1 MTIFYLDLECDDLA
15 GTTLLQIACMSD
27 KNKIFNG
34 FCTTTISLSQR
45 CTQLTGFHTK
55 EGKLFQHSKELKT
68 HEKRHILESFNKWLS
83 ANTIGRISLVAHNGH
98 GYDYRVLFKH
108 FLSCELEIVPC
119 VHYCDSLTSIRKLF
133 GVLLPRCSLASLTE
147 RYGLNNSKPHN
158 GLADCIVLKQICE
171 KIISE
176 HKLPSDYFIRNFKL
190 QTDFGKNGRRA
201 KQN

>member
-15 GTTLLQIACMSD
+15 GTNLLQIACMSD

-83 ANTIGRISLVAHNGH
+83 ANTIGLISLIAHNGH

-108 FLSCELEIVPC
+108 FLSCSPNRYFDQVKCSNIF
-119 VHYCDSLTSIRKLF
+119 YKQ
-133 GVLLPRCSLASLTE
+133 LLGYYFVFFIE
-147 RYGLNNSKPHN
+147 
-158 GLADCIVLKQICE
+158 DLKKC
-171 KIISE
+171 KS
-176 HKLPSDYFIRNFKL
+176 
-190 QTDFGKNGRRA
+190 
-201 KQN
+201 